1 MVVGARDEVLV
12 GAARAGDVEA
22 FEVLVRRYELPMYR
36 VALRMLGSRADAED
50 ATQEAFVLAWQKLA
64 GFRGE
69 SAFSTWLYR
78 ILTNRCL
85 NVRGSDRR
93 SEPLVERMLDA
104 GDGGPVEV
112 LERRERWHAVS
123 EAVLALPGE
132 QRVALVLREFEG
144 LSYAEIAQVLGIT
157 VAAVKGR
164 VHRARRGVIEK
175 VRR

>member
-1 MVVGARDEVLV
+1 LVVGARDEVLV
-12 GAARAGDVEA
+12 GAARAGDIEA

-36 VALRMLGSRADAED
+36 VALRMLDSGADAED
-50 ATQEAFVLAWQKLA
+50 ATQEAFVLAWRKLA

-69 SAFSTWLYR
+69 SSFSTWLYR

-85 NVRGSDRR
+85 NVRGSYRP
-93 SEPLVERMLDA
+93 SEPLGERMLGPGA
-104 GDGGPVEV
+104 GPVEV

-123 EAVLALPGE
+123 EAVRALPGE
-132 QRVALVLREFEG
+132 QRAALVLREFEG

-164 VHRARRGVIEK
+164 IHRARLAVIED
-175 VRR
+175 VGR